1 MTKKIFITLLAI
13 VLGVNLSAQT
23 FIRDAEQ
30 GNPNAQYRRG
40 KMYERVDRMPKD
52 ISKAIMALAELYY
65 YGVDVKQNAHLAFKY
80 FNLAAGQKNAEAY
93 FCLGEMYEQG
103 VGVAKHLPT
112 AYEWFK
118 KAADE
123 GGLAKAQFKIGKML
137 YFGDGVKKNIAQ
149 GVNYIKLAFNN
160 GYPTAMQFWN
170 ENQLWRYEQ

>member
-1 MTKKIFITLLAI
+1 
-13 VLGVNLSAQT
+13 
-23 FIRDAEQ
+23 
-30 GNPNAQYRRG
+30 
-40 KMYERVDRMPKD
+40 
-52 ISKAIMALAELYY
+52 LYY

-80 FNLAAGQKNAEAY
+80 FNLAAEHKNAEAY

-137 YFGDGVKKNIAQ
+137 YFGEGVKKNIAQ